1 MELCVISFTRQG
13 AELSK
18 QVKAFWTQAELY
30 TKWSGGAL
38 DEVCYVKEPLS
49 VWTGAQMKNRSALL
63 FIGACGIAVR
73 AIASYVTDKLLDSP
87 VLVMGDDGRYI
98 VPILSGHMG
107 GANALACRLAAGLGA
122 EPVITTATDIHE
134 RFAVD
139 LFAKKNHLA
148 IVNREGIAAVSSQ
161 LLDGKEVTLA
171 IEPGHFCEEER
182 LPEGVRLVAYEDP
195 LSADIVITT
204 RKEAGEARLLL
215 RPQVYALGMGC
226 KKGKSLGELT
236 AFVERVLKEQDIS
249 EQELFALASID
260 RKAEEPCFIEW
271 SKQKRLPFLTF
282 SAEELLAVSGDFH
295 GSEFVRSQV
304 GVDSVCERSA
314 KKACGESGQLVV
326 FKQAG
331 AGMTIAIAKR
341 DWSVT
346 FDEK

>member
-1 MELCVISFTRQG
+1 MELSVVSFTRQG

-18 QVKAFWTQAELY
+18 HIKAFWTHAELY
-30 TKWSGGAL
+30 TKWSGGFF
-38 DEVCYVKEPLS
+38 DEISYVREPIGI
-49 VWTGAQMKNRSALL
+49 WAGEQMKKKAAIL

-73 AIASYVTDKLLDSP
+73 AIAPYVQDKLFDSP
-87 VLVMGDDGRYI
+87 VLVMDEKGRYI

-107 GANALACRLAAGLGA
+107 GANALAGQLAAELGA
-122 EPVITTATDIHE
+122 EPVITTATDINE

-139 LFAKKNHLA
+139 LFVKKNHLT
-148 IVNREGIAAVSSQ
+148 IMNREGIAAVSSKI
-161 LLDGKEVTLA
+161 LDGKEVTLA
-171 IEPGHFCEEER
+171 VEPGHICAEER
-182 LPEGVRLVAYEDP
+182 LPEGVRLVGYENSP
-195 LSADIVITT
+195 SADIVITT
-204 RKEAGEARLLL
+204 RKEVCGARLLL

-226 KKGKSLGELT
+226 KKGKSLGELS
-236 AFVERVLKEQDIS
+236 AFVERVRKEHDIS
-249 EQELFALASID
+249 EKEVFALASID
-260 RKAEEPCFIEW
+260 RKAEESCFTEW
-271 SKQKRLPFLTF
+271 SKQRRIPFLTF

-304 GVDSVCERSA
+304 GVENVCERAA

-326 FKQAG
+326 YKQAE